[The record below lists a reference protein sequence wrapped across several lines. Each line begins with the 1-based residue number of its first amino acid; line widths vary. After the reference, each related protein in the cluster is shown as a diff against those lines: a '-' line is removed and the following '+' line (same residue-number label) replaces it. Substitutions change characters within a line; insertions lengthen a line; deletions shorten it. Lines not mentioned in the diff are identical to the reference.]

1 MAVVEFDLH
10 GRTYRVELVG
20 QISNNV
26 HSMNLIRDKVTLSVD
41 MVTGDKLF
49 VDWSQIPIMRLIS

>member
-10 GRTYRVELVG
+10 GRTYRVELAG
-20 QISNNV
+20 YRSDNV
-26 HSMNLIRDKVTLSVD
+26 HSINLIRDSVTLSVD